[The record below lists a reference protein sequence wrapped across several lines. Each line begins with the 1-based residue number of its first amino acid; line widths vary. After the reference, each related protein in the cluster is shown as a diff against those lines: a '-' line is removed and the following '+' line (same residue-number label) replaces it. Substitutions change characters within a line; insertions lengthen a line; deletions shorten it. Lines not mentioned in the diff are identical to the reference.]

1 MTDVPRHEHHE
12 IKGNEE
18 ELTRIGKFLRR
29 FKIDEIPQL
38 WNILRGEMSFIGPRP
53 ALPEQIKEYDDFSR
67 QRLLVLPGATGLAQV
82 HGNIHLTWQ
91 QRWQYDVQYVHNVS
105 FCLDAWIFFRSIGVI
120 LAGEKRFL
128 NRRMKNMKKKIPEN
142 PRIVLAG
149 AVSSTR
155 CILKS
160 LTRNQMNVVG
170 VFGLAEEA
178 SAGVSGYTRLDD
190 LAIRNK
196 IPYHD
201 FRNLNHTETIQKIQQ
216 CQPDLLFA
224 VGISQLLHPELL
236 AVPTVGCVG
245 FHPTRLPVGRGR
257 APIAWIILDNV
268 PAAAS
273 FFLMEEEA
281 DAGALLVQEPFE
293 VKKDDYAADVIR
305 SMEEAIGRAMDR
317 WLPDLKR
324 GIWKPLPQDESRATY
339 YGKRSP
345 EDGSINWN
353 APREQTYALI
363 RATSKPHPGAF
374 TYLGE
379 TRVIVW
385 RAQPELKLKYR
396 GCRERCCSKRLAKA
410 GWCRQEKGCS
420 GSLNWNSFRRT
431 VSSRSPSRWDTTGSA
446 NGGDHP

>member
-1 MTDVPRHEHHE
+1 MSKHHFYVKVVKRMLDVIFGVLLLLILSPFLAIFALLIILDSRGKIFFVQPRLGRNGKVFNVYKFRTMTDVPRHEHHE

-257 APIAWIILDNV
+257 APIAWDHPRQCAGGGFILSDGRGGRCRR
-268 PAAAS
+268 S
-273 FFLMEEEA
+273 SG
-281 DAGALLVQEPFE
+281 AGAF
-293 VKKDDYAADVIR
+293 
-305 SMEEAIGRAMDR
+305 
-317 WLPDLKR
+317 R
-324 GIWKPLPQDESRATY
+324 GKE
-339 YGKRSP
+339 G
-345 EDGSINWN
+345 
-353 APREQTYALI
+353 
-363 RATSKPHPGAF
+363 
-374 TYLGE
+374 
-379 TRVIVW
+379 
-385 RAQPELKLKYR
+385 
-396 GCRERCCSKRLAKA
+396 
-410 GWCRQEKGCS
+410 
-420 GSLNWNSFRRT
+420 
-431 VSSRSPSRWDTTGSA
+431 
-446 NGGDHP
+446 